1 MAVNLP
7 RLAVLVGPAGIGKT
21 RFLLENF
28 SRLVQESDNPF
39 RQDVLLIL
47 PTAEHRE
54 RMVDLMLR
62 KEGSGFFGERV
73 TTLSRLMKEFLKA
86 GDLSWATDVERRFL
100 LTEILAEKGG
110 AYFQEVATF
119 PGFLEKMN
127 DFVGEL
133 KESLISLEEFRKG
146 VGKLK
151 KSFPDTAEKYET
163 LLAIYET
170 YERRLTALGYRDH
183 RDALSLLKEIPSEK
197 KGKTSLFRHLFLDGF
212 FDFSPSQLEFLR
224 WLSERS
230 ERVTLTLSVDPSR
243 KAEGLFEVPLET
255 LKELEALG
263 FEVVPFEGKTNERA
277 TSPELRQIEK
287 NLFRENPNVGAPFM
301 EPTGAINAAL
311 PHSKTCRAPTLMILE
326 ATGIRGEVEMIA
338 REIRKRVRG
347 GNLNFSD
354 IAVILRRIGEY
365 QEMIR
370 TVFREF
376 EIPVEIHERE
386 RLRDTSLARTA
397 ASFFRILLDDWKR
410 EDLFNFLKSSYVD
423 RNYAHVC
430 SLEIRSL
437 DLGIVGGRERW
448 LKEIGDPLFDKIAGC
463 QEKAQEERPVNE
475 WIRFTR
481 DFLRSFGLT
490 KIPFETDEA
499 TRRDFATLK
508 RFESL
513 LEEIRRALRA
523 FRPVGPEAARARDIS
538 FKAFAREFL
547 GLLEVDLFSLH
558 DRDKNRVQVYDVS
571 LSRQKEYKVVFL
583 AGLLEKFFPAEI
595 REDPILSDRERRVL
609 GLKERLPRQ
618 ALERYFFYLGL
629 TRAREALVLSY
640 PRFDLEGHEA
650 LPSFYVDEVKKLFSG
665 ELPKLSYP
673 VSQSLPRLEDA
684 VEEREVE
691 AHLIEGLFKRG
702 GGREKK
708 ERALTLGLYNRLL
721 AKPSFQAL
729 FPRILFDTTAQIR
742 DERIRAAFL
751 PKGGIFNATS
761 FQTYGG
767 CPYRYFASRVLGL
780 EEMEEGIDPREVGI
794 LLHEVLET
802 YWRERVEKR
811 KKELEDLEKAKAFVT
826 EKLEA
831 LLKEKPLS
839 GERKYRVELKVAEMK
854 EWLSRMVEKE
864 IEDESPLKPLA
875 PRHFEFGFGF
885 NPKEV
890 DYLRLFDPHRE
901 DLKLRGK
908 IDRIDVDPSGKYALV
923 IDYKTGGQ
931 FHKKDLDFGTALQLP
946 LYLLAAQKLLKL
958 KPLAGM
964 IYQIREA
971 ESTGFYAREGLEEL
985 GISKKSQ
992 NVLPKE
998 DFDKVIERTVR
1009 FAFKYAEGITKAE
1022 IPVRPRNC
1030 DKNCPFPSVCRI
1042 EKWRLPFIYEELRE
1056 EDKQSG
1062 II

>member
-1 MAVNLP
+1 VAVNLP

-73 TTLSRLMKEFLKA
+73 TTLSRLMQEFLKA
-86 GDLSWATDVERRFL
+86 GDFSWATDVERRFL

-110 AYFQEVATF
+110 AYFQEVATL
-119 PGFLEKMN
+119 PGFLEKMS

-133 KESLISLEEFRKG
+133 KESLVSLEDLRKG
-146 VGKLK
+146 VAKLK
-151 KSFPDTAEKYET
+151 KTFPETAEKYET
-163 LLAIYET
+163 LLQIHEAYEK
-170 YERRLTALGYRDH
+170 RLTALGYRDR
-183 RDALSLLKEIPSEK
+183 RDALSLLKEIPAGK
-197 KGKTSLFRHLFLDGF
+197 KGKAHRFRHLFLDGF

-243 KAEGLFEVPLET
+243 KEEGLFEIPFET

-277 TSPELRQIEK
+277 TSPELRQIEA
-287 NLFRENPNVGAPFM
+287 NLFREEAKAGALSTP
-301 EPTGAINAAL
+301 E
-311 PHSKTCRAPTLMILE
+311 TLLILE

-338 REIRKRVRG
+338 REIRKRVRA

-370 TVFREF
+370 TVFRDF

-386 RLRDTSLARTA
+386 RLRDTALARTA
-397 ASFFRILLDDWKR
+397 ASFFRVLLDDWKR
-410 EDLFNFLKSSYVD
+410 EDLFNFLKSSYVE
-423 RNYAHVC
+423 RNYGHVC

-463 QEKAQEERPVNE
+463 QEKTQEERPVNE

-513 LEEIRRALRA
+513 LEEIRRACLPAGRQPSGQNRKMR
-523 FRPVGPEAARARDIS
+523 FET
-538 FKAFAREFL
+538 FAREFL

-665 ELPKLSYP
+665 ELPKRSYP

-702 GGREKK
+702 GAREKK
-708 ERALTLGLYNRLL
+708 ARALTLGLYNRLL
-721 AKPSFQAL
+721 GRPSFQAL

-751 PKGGIFNATS
+751 PKGGIFNPTS

-794 LLHEVLET
+794 LLHKVLET
-802 YWRERVEKR
+802 YWRERVEKK

-854 EWLSRMVEKE
+854 EWLSRMVKKE
-864 IEDESPLKPLA
+864 IEEGSPLKPLA

-908 IDRIDVDPSGKYALV
+908 IDRIDVDPSGKYAVV
-923 IDYKTGGQ
+923 IDYKTGGSFKRQ
-931 FHKKDLDFGTALQLP
+931 DLEFGRALQLP
-946 LYLLAAQKLLKL
+946 LYLLAIQKLLKL
-958 KPLAGM
+958 KPVAGE
-964 IYQIREA
+964 IYKIRDA
-971 ESTGFYAREGLEEL
+971 KSSGFYAKEALEEI
-985 GISKKSQ
+985 GVKVRSK
-992 NVLPKE
+992 NVLSQKE
-998 DFDKVIERTVR
+998 FDQVIERAVR
-1009 FAFKYAEGITKAE
+1009 FAFKYADGITKAE
-1022 IPVRPRNC
+1022 IPVRPRDC